1 MTTIREM
8 VSEVLDN
15 LERFPQGWGTTVK
28 DYFKAKGKDCFERQQ
43 KKVWMLTIRQP
54 DAEADYAVSVYR
66 TRAKAIAAME
76 EDIEATLAA
85 RQTGIHSD
93 AELERDGDLHA
104 KIGSEVDWEITHETL
119 WN

>member
-1 MTTIREM
+1 MTIKELMTA
-8 VSEVLDN
+8 VGDDLA
-15 LERFPQGWGTTVK
+15 RFPKGWNTDAKEV
-28 DYFKAKGKDCFERQQ
+28 FKALGADHFERRQ
-43 KKVWMLTIRQP
+43 KMVWMLTIRQP
-54 DAEADYAVSVYR
+54 DAEADFSVSVYR
-66 TRAKAIAAME
+66 TRAKAVAAME

-104 KIGSEVDWEITHETL
+104 KIGSEVDWEITRETL

>member
-1 MTTIREM
+1 MTIKELMTA
-8 VSEVLDN
+8 VGDDLA
-15 LERFPQGWGTTVK
+15 RFPKGWNTDAKEV
-28 DYFKAKGKDCFERQQ
+28 FKALGADHFERQQ

-54 DAEADYAVSVYR
+54 DAEADYSVSVYR
-66 TRAKAIAAME
+66 TRAKAVAAME
-76 EDIEATLAA
+76 EDIEATLAS

-93 AELERDGDLHA
+93 AELERDGNLHA

>member
-1 MTTIREM
+1 MTIKELMTA
-8 VSEVLDN
+8 VGDDLA
-15 LERFPQGWGTTVK
+15 RFPKGWNTDAKEV
-28 DYFKAKGKDCFERQQ
+28 FKALGADHFERQK

-54 DAEADYAVSVYR
+54 DAEADYSVSVYR

-76 EDIEATLAA
+76 EDIEATLAS

-93 AELERDGDLHA
+93 AELERDGNLHA

>member
-1 MTTIREM
+1 MTIKELMTA
-8 VSEVLDN
+8 VGDDLA
-15 LERFPQGWGTTVK
+15 RFPKGWNTDAKEV
-28 DYFKAKGKDCFERQQ
+28 FKALGADHFERRQ
-43 KKVWMLTIRQP
+43 KMVWMLTIRQP
-54 DAEADYAVSVYR
+54 DAEADFSVSVYR
-66 TRAKAIAAME
+66 TRAKAVAAME

-93 AELERDGDLHA
+93 AELERAGNLHA

>member
-1 MTTIREM
+1 MTIKELMTA
-8 VSEVLDN
+8 VGDDLA
-15 LERFPQGWGTTVK
+15 RFPKGWNTDAKEV
-28 DYFKAKGKDCFERQQ
+28 FKALGADHFERQQ

-54 DAEADYAVSVYR
+54 DAEADYSASVYR

-76 EDIEATLAA
+76 EDIEATLAS

-93 AELERDGDLHA
+93 AELEREDDLHA